1 MPVQYRFDSNIVV
14 IEAIGEYSMEEFRTT
29 LLDSLNDSQRPASS
43 FLLIDLT
50 QSVSI
55 YNRSSEDI
63 KTMARFV
70 ASQGD
75 RFNNRIAMVGPN
87 DLPYGMMRMGSA
99 GSERRGIEARVFRSL
114 AEARKWLL
122 CRNS

>member
-14 IEAIGEYSMEEFRTT
+14 IETIGEYSVEEFRTT
-29 LLDSLNDSQRPASS
+29 FLDSLNDSQRPTNS

-55 YNRSSEDI
+55 YNRSSEEI

-70 ASQGD
+70 ASQQD

-99 GSERRGIEARVFRSL
+99 GSEARGIEAKVFRSF

-122 CRNS
+122 C

>member
-1 MPVQYRFDSNIVV
+1 MPVRYRFDSNIVV
-14 IEAIGEYSMEEFRTT
+14 IETIGEYSMEEFRTT
-29 LLDSLNDSQRPASS
+29 ILDSLNDSQRPTNP

-70 ASQGD
+70 ASLGD
-75 RFNNRIAMVGPN
+75 RFSNRIAMVGSK

-99 GSERRGIEARVFRSL
+99 GSEERGIEAEVFRSF

-122 CRNS
+122 SRNS